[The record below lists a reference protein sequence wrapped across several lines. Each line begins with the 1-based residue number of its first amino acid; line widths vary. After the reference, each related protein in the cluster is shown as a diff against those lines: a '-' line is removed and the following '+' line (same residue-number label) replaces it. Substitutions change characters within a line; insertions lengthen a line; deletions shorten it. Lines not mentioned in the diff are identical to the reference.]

1 MQLMLLDEPIERVS
15 VFKYLGVWLSDD
27 LSWSHHID
35 IVTMKATKQ
44 AGLIYRCFY
53 GVCDSDTLLQ
63 LYLRYV
69 RPFCGICCTSLT
81 VWDPHLMTRCKA
93 LEKVQKF
100 SLRMSSKQWQEPYDS
115 LLLSSGLHTLE
126 SRRKILKLSLFG
138 QVMHG
143 TVHVTHKL
151 PQFRLRSYSSETLQ
165 VPISRTRA
173 YEFSFYPNV
182 TTMWNALPLDMN
194 SSSSL
199 LAFKRH
205 LNSFF

>member
-1 MQLMLLDEPIERVS
+1 M
-15 VFKYLGVWLSDD
+15 FFCFYFFNCW
-27 LSWSHHID
+27 
-35 IVTMKATKQ
+35 
-44 AGLIYRCFY
+44 IYRRFY
-53 GVCDSDTLLQ
+53 GVCDLDTLLQ
-63 LYLRYV
+63 LYLSYV
-69 RPFCGICCTSLT
+69 RPFVEYAAP
-81 VWDPHLMTRCKA
+81 VWDPHLMTQCKA

-100 SLRMSSKQWQEPYDS
+100 SLRMSNKKWQEPYDS

-126 SRRKILKLSLFG
+126 SGRKILKLCLFG
-138 QVMHG
+138 QMMHG

-151 PQFRLRSYSSETLQ
+151 PQFRLMDPRLRSYSSETLQ

-182 TTMWNALPLDMN
+182 TAMWNALPLDVT

-205 LNSFF
+205 LNNFF